1 MSAWNQT
8 DDEAARARRQVKVG
22 SLHVTGMSGAQIA
35 RELGIATSTVYRDF
49 DDMGIT
55 RKRHSPRRVAA

>member
-22 SLHVTGMSGAQIA
+22 NVHAAGMSGAQIA

-55 RKRHSPRRVAA
+55 RKRRSPRAAA